1 MALHPGERKRHF
13 LDEATVIWD
22 PIRRVLEEN
31 EDWYRDL
38 VE

>member
-13 LDEATVIWD
+13 LDEAPVIWD